1 MYLRRW
7 VFTRA
12 FSLSQFLTPLDQH
25 THAVPPKK
33 FVFMLCNAWFTVKK
47 NARTETRQIV
57 EIHWH
62 IHILGGICE
71 GKKLCTQPV
80 SCIFLILKYS
90 QFRSAPLCIV
100 RRSMLDT
107 QSKTQLAVALD
118 IIPFNN
124 CHTLHC
130 EKHVGCCILNI
141 CQFSNAFSISNVQSI
156 KNPKQP
162 H

>member
-1 MYLRRW
+1 MY
-7 VFTRA
+7 
-12 FSLSQFLTPLDQH
+12 TPL
-25 THAVPPKK
+25 
-33 FVFMLCNAWFTVKK
+33 
-47 NARTETRQIV
+47 
-57 EIHWH
+57 
-62 IHILGGICE
+62 
-71 GKKLCTQPV
+71 V
-80 SCIFLILKYS
+80 SCIFLVLKYS

-130 EKHVGCCILNI
+130 EKHVGCCRLNI

-156 KNPKQP
+156 KNHRQP
-162 H
+162 HYLWRWTFFCSHNFLQLSQRTLNLVRFKYANFFDTIYLVTGSFQSKCTELV